1 MEDFSGLS
9 DRDYSGLFI
18 IHILCSLKVTTE
30 VQTLWQSFTGE
41 EKDFQLWDQ
50 ANFIVKS
57 LLGS

>member
-41 EKDFQLWDQ
+41 EKDFQL
-50 ANFIVKS
+50 
-57 LLGS
+57 